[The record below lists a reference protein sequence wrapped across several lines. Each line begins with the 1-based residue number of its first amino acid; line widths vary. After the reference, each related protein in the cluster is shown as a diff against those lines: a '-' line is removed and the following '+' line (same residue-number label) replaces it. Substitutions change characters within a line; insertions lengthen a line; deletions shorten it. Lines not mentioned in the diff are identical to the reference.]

1 MIELDG
7 INICHPATNNSRMF
21 SCFSSKNITLNG
33 IYYEDYVFY
42 KLYLSKT
49 HLYKR
54 YFHDENC
61 DDENYEVGKITRFIK
76 TDHEYLLW
84 IDNTSAY
91 SNPLLKVKTYDT
103 EIHIQ
108 YYTQRVW
115 FQTFLPK
122 DQHKNFL
129 KSMNDVY
136 TIYHG
141 DDVVS
146 AC

>member
-7 INICHPATNNSRMF
+7 IKLGHPIPCSGLF
-21 SCFSSKNITLNG
+21 SCFSSNLIVDSD
-33 IYYEDYVFY
+33 IFY

-54 YFHDENC
+54 YCE
-61 DDENYEVGKITRFIK
+61 DENYEVGKITRFIK

-91 SNPLLKVKTYDT
+91 SNPSLKVKTYDT

-122 DQHKNFL
+122 DQHKIFL
-129 KSMNDVY
+129 KSMNDAY

-141 DDVVS
+141 DDIVS
-146 AC
+146 SC

>member
-7 INICHPATNNSRMF
+7 ITIGNPEQCSCRLF
-21 SCFSSKNITLNG
+21 SCFSSKKIIING
-33 IYYEDYVFY
+33 KYYEDYIFY

-91 SNPLLKVKTYDT
+91 SNPSLKVKIYDT
-103 EIHIQ
+103 EIHVQ
-108 YYTQRVW
+108 YYTRGVW
-115 FQTFLPK
+115 FQTFLTK
-122 DQHKNFL
+122 DQYKKFL

-136 TIYHG
+136 TIYHS

>member
-7 INICHPATNNSRMF
+7 IRLRHPKPCSGLF
-21 SCFSSKNITLNG
+21 SCFSSNLIVDSD
-33 IYYEDYVFY
+33 IFY

-54 YFHDENC
+54 YG
-61 DDENYEVGKITRFIK
+61 DDETYEVGKITRFIK
-76 TDHEYLLW
+76 KDHEYLLW
-84 IDNTSAY
+84 IDNTFVKHKPS
-91 SNPLLKVKTYDT
+91 LKVKIYDT

-108 YYTQRVW
+108 YYTKSEW
-115 FQTFLPK
+115 YHTFLIK
-122 DQHKNFL
+122 DQNNKFL
-129 KSMNDVY
+129 KSMNDTY

-141 DDVVS
+141 DDVVT

>member
-7 INICHPATNNSRMF
+7 IKLRHPSSGMF
-21 SCFSSKNITLNG
+21 SCFSPKVDSDI
-33 IYYEDYVFY
+33 FY

-49 HLYKR
+49 HLYGR
-54 YFHDENC
+54 FS
-61 DDENYEVGKITRFIK
+61 DDKNYAIGKITKFIK

-91 SNPLLKVKTYDT
+91 SNPSLKVKIYDT

-108 YYTQRVW
+108 YYTRGLL

-122 DQHKNFL
+122 DQYKNFL

>member
-7 INICHPATNNSRMF
+7 ITIGNPEQCSCRLF
-21 SCFSSKNITLNG
+21 SCFSSKKIIING
-33 IYYEDYVFY
+33 KYYEDYIFY

-84 IDNTSAY
+84 IDNTFVKHKPS
-91 SNPLLKVKTYDT
+91 LKVKIYDT

-108 YYTQRVW
+108 YYTRRESYNG
-115 FQTFLPK
+115 FFIK
-122 DQHKNFL
+122 DQNNKIL
-129 KSMNDVY
+129 KSMNDAY
-136 TIYHG
+136 TIYHS
-141 DDVVS
+141 DDVVT
-146 AC
+146 A

>member
-7 INICHPATNNSRMF
+7 ITIGNPEQCSCRLF
-21 SCFSSKNITLNG
+21 SCFSSKKIIING
-33 IYYEDYVFY
+33 KYYEDYIFY

-91 SNPLLKVKTYDT
+91 SNPPLKVKIYDT
-103 EIHIQ
+103 EIHVQ
-108 YYTQRVW
+108 YYTRGVW
-115 FQTFLPK
+115 FQTFLTK
-122 DQHKNFL
+122 DQYKKFL

-136 TIYHG
+136 TIYHS

>member
-7 INICHPATNNSRMF
+7 ITIGHPEPCSCRLF
-21 SCFSSKNITLNG
+21 SCFSSKTIMLNG
-33 IYYEDYVFY
+33 KYYEDYIFY

-91 SNPLLKVKTYDT
+91 SNPSLKVKIYDT

-108 YYTQRVW
+108 YYTRGLL

-122 DQHKNFL
+122 DQYKKFL

-141 DDVVS
+141 DEQII
-146 AC
+146 

>member
-7 INICHPATNNSRMF
+7 INICHPATNNSRLF

-84 IDNTSAY
+84 IDNA
-91 SNPLLKVKTYDT
+91 PLNLPMLKVKIYDT
-103 EIHIQ
+103 EIYFK
-108 YYTQRVW
+108 YYTRRESYNG
-115 FQTFLPK
+115 FFIK
-122 DQHKNFL
+122 DQNNKIL
-129 KSMNDVY
+129 KSMNDAY
-136 TIYHG
+136 TIYHS
-141 DDVVS
+141 DDVVT
-146 AC
+146 A

>member
-7 INICHPATNNSRMF
+7 ITIGHPEPCSCRLF
-21 SCFSSKNITLNG
+21 SCFSSKKIIING
-33 IYYEDYVFY
+33 KYYEDYIFY

-91 SNPLLKVKTYDT
+91 SNPSLKVKIYDT

-108 YYTQRVW
+108 YYTRGLL

-122 DQHKNFL
+122 DQYKKFL

-141 DDVVS
+141 DEQII
-146 AC
+146 

>member
-7 INICHPATNNSRMF
+7 ITIGHPEPCSCRLF
-21 SCFSSKNITLNG
+21 SCFSSKKIIING
-33 IYYEDYVFY
+33 KYYEDYIFY

-91 SNPLLKVKTYDT
+91 SNPSLKVKIYDT

-108 YYTQRVW
+108 YYTRGLL

-122 DQHKNFL
+122 DQYKNFL

-141 DDVVS
+141 DEQII
-146 AC
+146 

>member
-7 INICHPATNNSRMF
+7 ITIGHPEPCSCRLF
-21 SCFSSKNITLNG
+21 SCFSSKTIMLNG
-33 IYYEDYVFY
+33 RYYDDYIFY

-91 SNPLLKVKTYDT
+91 SNPSLKVKIYDT

-108 YYTQRVW
+108 YYTRGLL

-122 DQHKNFL
+122 DQYKKFL

-141 DDVVS
+141 DEQII
-146 AC
+146 

>member
-7 INICHPATNNSRMF
+7 IKLGHTIPCSGLF
-21 SCFSSKNITLNG
+21 SCFSSKVDPYI
-33 IYYEDYVFY
+33 FY

-54 YFHDENC
+54 YCE
-61 DDENYEVGKITRFIK
+61 DENYEVGKITRFIK

-91 SNPLLKVKTYDT
+91 SNPSLKVKTYDT

-146 AC
+146 A